1 VLDIAPRSGIIFMRT
16 RLFPYRAVRKQKVKH
31 MKNLIV
37 GSLRLATSRLAAFV
51 VMAFVFCAM
60 ATGAFAQTDITGVID
75 SLDGYLSAAIAVGV
89 AVLLFTLGRAIVRK
103 VAR

>member
-1 VLDIAPRSGIIFMRT
+1 MRT
-16 RLFPYRAVRKQKVKH
+16 RFFPYRAVCKQKVKH

-37 GSLRLATSRLAAFV
+37 GVLRVATSRAAAFLMV
-51 VMAFVFCAM
+51 ALAFLAM
-60 ATGAFAQTDITGVID
+60 STGAFAQTDITGVID